1 MGFSGH
7 AIYFIFMS
15 KELSEKD
22 IKNNEDGLKNQ
33 YLALMNGYSEINT
46 FDL

>member
-7 AIYFIFMS
+7 VIYFIFMS

-22 IKNNEDGLKNQ
+22 IKDNIEGLKNQ
-33 YLALMNGYSEINT
+33 YLALVSGYSEINT